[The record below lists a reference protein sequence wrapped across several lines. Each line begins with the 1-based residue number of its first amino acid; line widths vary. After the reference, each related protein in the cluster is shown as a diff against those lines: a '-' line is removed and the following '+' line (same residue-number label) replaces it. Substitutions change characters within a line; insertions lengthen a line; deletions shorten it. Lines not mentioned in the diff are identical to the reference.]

1 MQDLGPG
8 TGRLTVE
15 PVELEMGVFGMQF
28 NLRRDGI
35 DYSMVVHETRNAHQ
49 QMEIAKMLQERL
61 DLAIQFALEDAKARE
76 STGGE

>member
-1 MQDLGPG
+1 MKDEGPG

-28 NLRRDGI
+28 NLRREGI

-61 DLAIQFALEDAKARE
+61 DLAMQFAIEDAQSHKE
-76 STGGE
+76 

>member
-1 MQDLGPG
+1 MKDEGPG

-49 QMEIAKMLQERL
+49 QMEIAKMLQDRL
-61 DLAIQFALEDAKARE
+61 DLAMQFAIEDARTRDEEK
-76 STGGE
+76 